1 MNLIP
6 SDPRIPLKF
15 QRRQFPITLY
25 FAVTINK
32 SQGQSLSYVGFF
44 LPKAVFTHRQLYI
57 AISRVKSKSVL
68 KILVMDENENPSNIT
83 KNVLYQ
89 EVFEKI

>member
-32 SQGQSLSYVGFF
+32 SQGQSVSYVGLF

-83 KNVLYQ
+83 KNVVYQ
-89 EVFEKI
+89 KVFEKI